1 MIFPEEARRK
11 RSPESL
17 FMTTKHWQ
25 NPTAILLCGGAVIM
39 LSLGIRH
46 GFGIFLRPMTAD
58 LQWTRATFAF
68 AIALQNLVW
77 GFSQPFVG
85 VVADRFGAGRVL
97 VAGGLLYALG
107 LALMAQSTTGPE
119 LALSAGILV
128 GLGLSGTYTIVF
140 GVVGRAFPVAK
151 RSIALGIL
159 SAMASFGQFAM
170 LPYGQSLI
178 SALGWWW
185 ALMILA
191 ANACLIVPL
200 AIPLSGSRDAGTA
213 PATVHQTVSAALAE
227 ARAHRGFWLVTL
239 GFFVCGFQVVFV
251 ATHLPAYLLDKG
263 MSVDLGMVALALIGL
278 ANIPGSFLA
287 GYLGARYPKKRLL
300 AGIYVA
306 RALIITA
313 FISAPLNEWTVYLFA
328 IALGLV
334 WLGTVPLTSGI
345 VAQIFG
351 VQYLSMLFGIVYLGH
366 QIGAFL
372 GGWLAGYVF
381 DATGSYQTVW
391 FIAIALSI
399 GAAMANLLADERAVD
414 RPQALPQSA

>member
-1 MIFPEEARRK
+1 
-11 RSPESL
+11 
-17 FMTTKHWQ
+17 
-25 NPTAILLCGGAVIM
+25 M

-46 GFGIFLRPMTAD
+46 GFGIFLRPMTLD

-85 VVADRFGAGRVL
+85 MVADRFGAGRVL

-107 LALMAQSTTGPE
+107 LSLMAQSTTGIE
-119 LALSAGILV
+119 LALSAGVLV

-140 GVVGRAFPVAK
+140 GVVGRAFPVEK

-178 SALGWWW
+178 SSLGWWW

-191 ANACLIVPL
+191 ANACLILPL
-200 AIPLSGSRDAGTA
+200 AIPLSGGRDAGTA
-213 PATVHQTVSAALAE
+213 PATVQQTVSAALAE
-227 ARAHRGFWLVTL
+227 ASAHRGFWLVTL

-287 GYLGARYPKKRLL
+287 GYLGTRFPKKRLL

-306 RALIITA
+306 RALIIAA

-351 VQYLSMLFGIVYLGH
+351 VQYLSMLFGVVYLGH

-372 GGWLAGYVF
+372 GGWLGGYVF
-381 DATGSYQTVW
+381 DATGSYLVVW
-391 FIAIALSI
+391 FIAIGLSI

-414 RPQALPQSA
+414 RLQALPQSA